1 MQNETL
7 KASDNIFG
15 MDADAD
21 DLGTEEAMGQ
31 VRSAMLMVTPEGQ
44 ERAVV
49 VINAQSMIQ
58 IVNQVGP

>member
-1 MQNETL
+1 
-7 KASDNIFG
+7 

-21 DLGTEEAMGQ
+21 NLGTEDAMGQ
-31 VRSAMLMVTPEGQ
+31 VRSAMLTVTPEGQ

-58 IVNQVGP
+58 IVNQVGLWG